1 MAVLSKSAE
10 RYLGK
15 RLPEI
20 QPEYNAFYAT
30 GQSAVHRD
38 EVTRTGQKPQ
48 ETQPTK
54 KGGP

>member
-15 RLPEI
+15 RLPET

-30 GQSAVHRD
+30 GETAVHRD
-38 EVTRTGQKPQ
+38 EVTWTGQKPQ
-48 ETQPTK
+48 EPQTTK
-54 KGGP
+54 KGGS